1 MVVRWLIIRFQKIID
16 WFRSKAN
23 LKLQDKNNVAF
34 TLKGNM
40 EQGNYVVYQGIFDPI
55 KEELVDGQ
63 KILSEQID
71 SQVSQLHRDEK
82 LVVYQ

>member
-1 MVVRWLIIRFQKIID
+1 
-16 WFRSKAN
+16 
-23 LKLQDKNNVAF
+23 
-34 TLKGNM
+34 M